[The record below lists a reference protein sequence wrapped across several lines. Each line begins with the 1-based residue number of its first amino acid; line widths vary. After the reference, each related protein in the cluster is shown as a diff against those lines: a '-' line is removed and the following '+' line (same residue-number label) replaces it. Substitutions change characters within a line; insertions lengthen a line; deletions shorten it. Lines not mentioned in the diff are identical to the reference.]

1 VSAKNQ
7 LAASQLA
14 LLTTFLPAFLLSG
27 FLYVESGTAEKVRFP
42 TPRPTTFIGGLIVS
56 LTLLTGDRLREGI
69 KDAES
74 SITSAQQFFRIQ
86 MLSEAS
92 ILGVKTLRQRTQPLI
107 EDSLRRSF
115 APNTDVTSTLDQF
128 ESSK

>member
-1 VSAKNQ
+1 MTKRPLPSKTWVSNRARLKRF
-7 LAASQLA
+7 AFRHRD
-14 LLTTFLPAFLLSG
+14 LLP
-27 FLYVESGTAEKVRFP
+27 
-42 TPRPTTFIGGLIVS
+42 FIGGLIVS

-115 APNTDVTSTLDQF
+115 APNTDVTSTLDRF

>member
-1 VSAKNQ
+1 MDSNDEKTSAVQ
-7 LAASQLA
+7 DL
-14 LLTTFLPAFLLSG
+14 G
-27 FLYVESGTAEKVRFP
+27 VESGTAEKVRFP